1 LHRGVLEMPT
11 KSKAGARST
20 IGSNPE
26 RNRSHNRR
34 VVLDVVRQLGPLGRM
49 EISRHAHLSTQ
60 AVSNIVEEL
69 VADGLL
75 IRTGR
80 LRAGRGQP
88 PIQFAVNP
96 DGGMT
101 AGIEIA
107 ADHISTLLVDI
118 GGRVRAQRTISLQRN
133 DPETVLPVIK
143 AEIEA
148 AQAQLKPFAP
158 QLLGIGVVM
167 PGPFNVE
174 GMTSV
179 GPTTLSGWLDFDAA
193 ASIGH
198 MLGAPV
204 TIENDATAAAVGER
218 LHGAAKDLKNFCLI
232 YFGHGLGLGIM
243 IDGRP
248 YRGANGN
255 AGEIGHVLVE
265 KGGRLCSC
273 GQHGCLEAYAS
284 IHALDEKL
292 SQAGVQGL
300 DYALLEQLHREGH
313 PVVEAWV
320 RETAGYLAPQ
330 VATLENL
337 FDPEAVVIG
346 GALPPGLLE
355 DLTQAMQP
363 LPLSVARRRNRSEAR
378 LIHGRTGR
386 LTAALGAAALPVLE
400 AMTPRLD
407 TAHAAHREQSQEET
421 SLVG

>member
-1 LHRGVLEMPT
+1 MARR
-11 KSKAGARST
+11 SKAGAEST

-34 VVLDVVRQLGPLGRM
+34 VVLDVVRQLGPVGRM

-75 IRTGR
+75 IKTGR
-80 LRAGRGQP
+80 LRAGRGLP
-88 PIQFAVNP
+88 PILFAVNP

-107 ADHISTLLVDI
+107 ADQISTLLVDI
-118 GGRVRAQRTISLQRN
+118 EGRIRAQRSRSIQRN

-148 AQAQLKPFAP
+148 AQAQLKVPVP
-158 QLLGIGVVM
+158 QLLGVGVVM

-179 GPTTLSGWLDFDAA
+179 GPTTLSGWLDFDAV
-193 ASIGH
+193 IGIES
-198 MLGAPV
+198 MLGSPV
-204 TIENDATAAAVGER
+204 TLENDATAAAVGER
-218 LHGAAKDLKNFCLI
+218 LHGAARDLKNFCLI
-232 YFGHGLGLGIM
+232 YFGQGLGLGIM

-248 YRGANGN
+248 FRGANGN
-255 AGEIGHVLVE
+255 AGEIGHVVVE

-284 IHALDEKL
+284 IHALTKKL
-292 SQAGVQGL
+292 EAAGIQGV
-300 DYALLEQLHREGH
+300 DYTQLERLHGENH
-313 PVVEAWV
+313 PVVKGWIQEA
-320 RETAGYLAPQ
+320 AGYLAPQ
-330 VATLENL
+330 VAMLENL

-407 TAHAAHREQSQEET
+407 TAQAAQREQLNEEI

>member
-1 LHRGVLEMPT
+1 MPR
-11 KSKAGARST
+11 KSKAGAQST

-34 VVLDVVRQLGPLGRM
+34 VVLDVVRQLGPVGRM

-69 VADGLL
+69 VTDGLL

-80 LRAGRGQP
+80 LRAGRGLP

-96 DGGMT
+96 NGGMT
-101 AGIEIA
+101 AGVEIA
-107 ADHISTLLVDI
+107 ADHVSTLLVDM
-118 GGRVRAQRTISLQRN
+118 GGRVRAQRSVPIQRN
-133 DPETVLPVIK
+133 DPETVLPVIRT
-143 AEIEA
+143 EIAA
-148 AQAQLKPFAP
+148 AQAQLKPPAP
-158 QLLGIGVVM
+158 QLLGVGVVM

-179 GPTTLSGWLDFDAA
+179 GPTTLSGWFDFDAVA
-193 ASIGH
+193 GIGQ
-198 MLGAPV
+198 MLDLPI
-204 TIENDATAAAVGER
+204 TLENDATAAAVGER
-218 LHGAAKDLKNFCLI
+218 LHGAARDLKNFCLI
-232 YFGHGLGLGIM
+232 YFGQGLGLGIM

-265 KGGRLCSC
+265 KGGRRCSC

-284 IHALDEKL
+284 IQALTERL
-292 SQAGVQGL
+292 AAAGVLGVS
-300 DYALLEQLHREGH
+300 YVHLEELHREKH
-313 PVVEAWV
+313 PVVTAWIEEA
-320 RETAGYLAPQ
+320 ANYLAPQ
-330 VATLENL
+330 IAMLENL

-346 GALPPGLLE
+346 GALPSGLLE

-386 LTAALGAAALPVLE
+386 LTAALGAAALPLLE
-400 AMTPRLD
+400 TMTPRLD
-407 TAHAAHREQSQEET
+407 TAHTARRGQPNEEI
-421 SLVG
+421 SLAG

>member
-1 LHRGVLEMPT
+1 MPR
-11 KSKAGARST
+11 KSKAGAPST

-34 VVLDVVRQLGPLGRM
+34 VVLDVVRQLGPVGRM

-69 VADGLL
+69 VTDGLL
-75 IRTGR
+75 IKTGR
-80 LRAGRGQP
+80 LRAGRGLP

-107 ADHISTLLVDI
+107 ADHITTLLVDI
-118 GGRVRAQRTISLQRN
+118 GGRVRAQRTLPIQRN
-133 DPETVLPVIK
+133 DPEMVLPLIK

-148 AQAQLKPFAP
+148 AQAQLKPPVP
-158 QLLGIGVVM
+158 QLLGAGVVM

-179 GPTTLSGWLDFDAA
+179 GTTTLSGWLDFDAVA
-193 ASIGH
+193 GIGQALGLSIT
-198 MLGAPV
+198 L
-204 TIENDATAAAVGER
+204 ENDATAAAVGER

-232 YFGHGLGLGIM
+232 YFGQGLGLGIM

-255 AGEIGHVLVE
+255 AGEIGHVMVE
-265 KGGRLCSC
+265 KDGRLCSC
-273 GQHGCLEAYAS
+273 SQHGCLEAYAS
-284 IHALDEKL
+284 IHALTQRL
-292 SQAGVQGL
+292 AAAGIHNV
-300 DYALLEQLHREGH
+300 DYAHLERLHREKH
-313 PVVEAWV
+313 PVVEAWI
-320 RETAGYLAPQ
+320 REAAGYLAPQ
-330 VATLENL
+330 IAMLENL
-337 FDPEAVVIG
+337 FDPEAIVIG
-346 GALPPGLLE
+346 GALPPDLLE
-355 DLTQAMQP
+355 DLTRAMQP
-363 LPLSVARRRNRSEAR
+363 LPLSVAHRRNRSDAR

-386 LTAALGAAALPVLE
+386 FTAALGAASLPLLE

-407 TAHAAHREQSQEET
+407 TAQAAHREQSNEEIP
-421 SLVG
+421 LAG

>member
-1 LHRGVLEMPT
+1 MPRT
-11 KSKAGARST
+11 SKVGAPST

-34 VVLDVVRQLGPLGRM
+34 VVLDVVRQLGPVGRM

-69 VADGLL
+69 VSDGLL
-75 IRTGR
+75 IKTGR
-80 LRAGRGQP
+80 LRAGRGLP

-118 GGRVRAQRTISLQRN
+118 GGRVRAQRTVSIRQN

-143 AEIEA
+143 AEVAA
-148 AQAQLKPFAP
+148 AQMQLKPHVP
-158 QLLGIGVVM
+158 QLLGVGVVM

-179 GPTTLSGWLDFDAA
+179 GPTTLSGWLDFDAVTG
-193 ASIGH
+193 IGQA
-198 MLGAPV
+198 LGAPI
-204 TIENDATAAAVGER
+204 TLENDATAAAVGER

-232 YFGHGLGLGIM
+232 YFGQGLGLGIM

-255 AGEIGHVLVE
+255 AGEIGHVMVE

-284 IHALDEKL
+284 IHALTERL
-292 SQAGVQGL
+292 AAAGIKNV
-300 DYALLEQLHREGH
+300 DYAHLERLHREKH
-313 PVVEAWV
+313 SVIEAWIQ
-320 RETAGYLAPQ
+320 EAAGYLAPQ
-330 VATLENL
+330 IAMLENL

-346 GALPPGLLE
+346 GALPPDLLE
-355 DLTQAMQP
+355 DLIQAMQP
-363 LPLSVARRRNRSEAR
+363 LPLSVARRRNRNEAR
-378 LIHGRTGR
+378 LLHGRTGR
-386 LTAALGAAALPVLE
+386 FTAALGAAALPLLE

-407 TAHAAHREQSQEET
+407 TAQAALRKQPNEEI

>member
-1 LHRGVLEMPT
+1 MPR
-11 KSKAGARST
+11 KAKVGKPST

-34 VVLDVVRQLGPLGRM
+34 VVLDVVRQFGPVGRM

-60 AVSNIVEEL
+60 AVSNIVEDL

-80 LRAGRGQP
+80 LRAGRGLP

-118 GGRVRAQRTISLQRN
+118 GGRVRAQRIVSIPRN

-143 AEIEA
+143 AEIAA
-148 AQAQLKPFAP
+148 AQAQLLSPVP
-158 QLLGIGVVM
+158 QLLGVGVVM

-179 GPTTLSGWLDFDAA
+179 GPTTLSGWLDFDAI
-193 ASIGH
+193 ASIGD
-198 MLGAPV
+198 MLSVPI
-204 TIENDATAAAVGER
+204 TLENDATAAAVGER
-218 LHGAAKDLKNFCLI
+218 LHGAARDLKNFCLI
-232 YFGHGLGLGIM
+232 YFGQGLGLGIM

-248 YRGANGN
+248 FRGANGN
-255 AGEIGHVLVE
+255 AGEIGHVPVE

-284 IHALDEKL
+284 FHSLAQRLATVGIDGIEYTDLERLHGERHPIVL
-292 SQAGVQGL
+292 SWI
-300 DYALLEQLHREGH
+300 E
-313 PVVEAWV
+313 EA
-320 RETAGYLAPQ
+320 AGYLAPQ
-330 VATLENL
+330 VAMLENL
-337 FDPEAVVIG
+337 FDPEAIVLG
-346 GALPPGLLE
+346 GVLPPGLLE
-355 DLTQAMQP
+355 DLVQAMQP

-386 LTAALGAAALPVLE
+386 LTAALGAAALPLLE

-407 TAHAAHREQSQEET
+407 TAHAARREQPNEEIA
-421 SLVG
+421 LAG

>member
-1 LHRGVLEMPT
+1 MPK
-11 KSKAGARST
+11 KSKVGARST

-34 VVLDVVRQLGPLGRM
+34 VVLDVVRQLGPVGRM

-60 AVSNIVEEL
+60 AVSNIVEDL
-69 VADGLL
+69 VSDGLL
-75 IRTGR
+75 IKTGR
-80 LRAGRGQP
+80 LRAGRGLP

-96 DGGMT
+96 NGGMT

-118 GGRVRAQRTISLQRN
+118 GGRVRAQRTLSIPRN

-148 AQAQLKPFAP
+148 AQLQLDSPVP
-158 QLLGIGVVM
+158 QLLGVGVVM

-179 GPTTLSGWLDFDAA
+179 GPTTLSGWFDFDAVT
-193 ASIGH
+193 SIGRV
-198 MLGAPV
+198 LGSPI
-204 TIENDATAAAVGER
+204 TLENDATAAAVGER
-218 LHGAAKDLKNFCLI
+218 LHGAAKELKNFCLV
-232 YFGHGLGLGIM
+232 YFGQGLGLGIM

-255 AGEIGHVLVE
+255 AGEIGHVLVQ

-284 IHALDEKL
+284 IQALTERL
-292 SQAGVQGL
+292 AAAGIQNVG
-300 DYALLEQLHREGH
+300 YTALERLHREKH
-313 PVVEAWV
+313 PIITAWI
-320 RETAGYLAPQ
+320 REVADYLAPQ
-330 VATLENL
+330 IAMLENL

-363 LPLSVARRRNRSEAR
+363 LPLSVARRRNRNEAR
-378 LIHGRTGR
+378 LIQGRTGR
-386 LTAALGAAALPVLE
+386 LTAALGAAALPLLDT
-400 AMTPRLD
+400 MTPRLD
-407 TAHAAHREQSQEET
+407 TAHASRREEPNEEI
-421 SLVG
+421 SLAG

>member
-1 LHRGVLEMPT
+1 MPR
-11 KSKAGARST
+11 KSKPGAEAT

-34 VVLDVVRQLGPLGRM
+34 VVLDVVRQLGPVGRM

-60 AVSNIVEEL
+60 AVSNIVDDL

-75 IRTGR
+75 IKTGR
-80 LRAGRGQP
+80 LRVGRGLP

-101 AGIEIA
+101 AGVEIA

-118 GGRVRAQRTISLQRN
+118 GGRVRSQRSVALLRN
-133 DPETVLPVIK
+133 DPETVLPVIRQ
-143 AEIEA
+143 EIEK
-148 AQAQLKPFAP
+148 AQAGLKTPIP
-158 QLLGIGVVM
+158 QLLGVGVVM

-179 GPTTLSGWLDFDAA
+179 GPTTLSGWFNFDAT
-193 ASIGH
+193 ASIGR
-198 MLGAPV
+198 MLGLPI
-204 TIENDATAAAVGER
+204 TLENDATAAAVGER
-218 LHGAAKDLKNFCLI
+218 LHGAAKDLKNFCLV
-232 YFGHGLGLGIM
+232 YFGQGLGLGIM

-255 AGEIGHVLVE
+255 AGEMGHVLVE
-265 KGGRLCSC
+265 KQGRLCSC

-284 IHALDEKL
+284 IHALTERL
-292 SQAGVQGL
+292 AAAGIRNV
-300 DYALLEQLHREGH
+300 DYAHLEDLHREKH
-313 PVVEAWV
+313 PVVEAWI
-320 RETAGYLAPQ
+320 REAAGYLAPQ
-330 VATLENL
+330 IAMLENL
-337 FDPEAVVIG
+337 FDPEAIVIG

-363 LPLSVARRRNRSEAR
+363 LPLSVARRRNRNEAR

-386 LTAALGAAALPVLE
+386 MTAALGAAALPLLE
-400 AMTPRLD
+400 TMTPRLD
-407 TAHAAHREQSQEET
+407 TAQAVHREQPYEEI

>member
-1 LHRGVLEMPT
+1 MPR

-34 VVLDVVRQLGPLGRM
+34 VVLDVVRQLGPVGRM

-60 AVSNIVEEL
+60 AVSNIVEDL

-75 IRTGR
+75 IGTGR
-80 LRAGRGQP
+80 LRAGRGLP

-96 DGGMT
+96 NGGMT

-107 ADHISTLLVDI
+107 ADHISTLLVDM
-118 GGRVRAQRTISLQRN
+118 GGRVRAQRSVPIQRN
-133 DPETVLPVIK
+133 DPETVLPVIQ
-143 AEIEA
+143 AEIAA
-148 AQAQLKPFAP
+148 AQAQLKPPAP
-158 QLLGIGVVM
+158 QLLGVGVVM

-179 GPTTLSGWLDFDAA
+179 GPTTLSGWLDFDAVA
-193 ASIGH
+193 GIGQ
-198 MLGAPV
+198 MLDVPI
-204 TIENDATAAAVGER
+204 TLENDATAAAVGER
-218 LHGAAKDLKNFCLI
+218 LHGAARDLKNFCLV
-232 YFGHGLGLGIM
+232 YFGQGLGLGIM

-265 KGGRLCSC
+265 KGGRRCSC

-284 IHALDEKL
+284 IQALTERL
-292 SQAGVQGL
+292 AAAGVQGV
-300 DYALLEQLHREGH
+300 DYAHLERLHREKH
-313 PVVEAWV
+313 PVVTAWIQEA
-320 RETAGYLAPQ
+320 ADYLAPQ
-330 VATLENL
+330 IAMLENL
-337 FDPEAVVIG
+337 FDPEAIVIG

-386 LTAALGAAALPVLE
+386 LTAALGAAALPLLE
-400 AMTPRLD
+400 TMTPRLD
-407 TAHAAHREQSQEET
+407 TAHAARREQPTEEI
-421 SLVG
+421 SLAG

>member
-1 LHRGVLEMPT
+1 MPRRAKT
-11 KSKAGARST
+11 GAQST

-34 VVLDVVRQLGPLGRM
+34 VVLDVVRQLGPVGRM

-60 AVSNIVEEL
+60 AVSNIVEDL
-69 VADGLL
+69 LADGLL
-75 IRTGR
+75 ITTGR
-80 LRAGRGQP
+80 LRAGRGLP

-96 DGGMT
+96 NGGMT

-107 ADHISTLLVDI
+107 ADRISTLLVDI
-118 GGRVRAQRTISLQRN
+118 GGHIRAQRNIAIQRN
-133 DPETVLPVIK
+133 DPETVLPVMR

-148 AQAQLKPFAP
+148 ARTQVKGPLP
-158 QLLGIGVVM
+158 QLLGVGVVM

-179 GPTTLSGWLDFDAA
+179 GPTTLSGWLDFDAVA
-193 ASIGH
+193 HIGR

-204 TIENDATAAAVGER
+204 TLENDATAAAVGER

-232 YFGHGLGLGIM
+232 YFGQGLGLGVV

-284 IHALDEKL
+284 VHALAQRL
-292 SQAGVQGL
+292 AAAGIHGL
-300 DYALLEQLHREGH
+300 DYARLEQLHREQH
-313 PVVEAWV
+313 PIVGAWIREA
-320 RETAGYLAPQ
+320 AGCLAPQ
-330 VATLENL
+330 VAMLENL
-337 FDPEAVVIG
+337 FDPEAIVIG

-378 LIHGRTGR
+378 LIHGRTGQ
-386 LTAALGAAALPVLE
+386 LTAALGAAALPLLD

-407 TAHAAHREQSQEET
+407 TAHAARRDHLNEEI

>member
-1 LHRGVLEMPT
+1 MP
-11 KSKAGARST
+11 KRAKAGTPST

-34 VVLDVVRQLGPLGRM
+34 VVLDVVRQLGPVGRM

-60 AVSNIVEEL
+60 AVSNIVEDL

-80 LRAGRGQP
+80 LRAGRGLP

-96 DGGMT
+96 NGGMT

-118 GGRVRAQRTISLQRN
+118 GGRVRAQRSVSLPRN
-133 DPETVLPVIK
+133 DPDTVLPVIQ

-148 AQAQLKPFAP
+148 ARAQLKPPVP
-158 QLLGIGVVM
+158 QLLGVGVVM

-179 GPTTLSGWLDFDAA
+179 GPTTLSGGFDFDAA

-198 MLGAPV
+198 MLGVPI
-204 TIENDATAAAVGER
+204 TLENDATAAAVGER
-218 LHGAAKDLKNFCLI
+218 LHGAARELKNFCLI
-232 YFGHGLGLGIM
+232 YFGQGLGLGIM

-248 YRGANGN
+248 FRGANGN
-255 AGEIGHVLVE
+255 AGEIGHVLVK

-284 IHALDEKL
+284 FHSLAQRLAEVGIH
-292 SQAGVQGL
+292 GVEYT
-300 DYALLEQLHREGH
+300 DLERLHRERH
-313 PVVEAWV
+313 PVLLAWIEEA
-320 RETAGYLAPQ
+320 ASYLAPQ
-330 VATLENL
+330 VAMLENL
-337 FDPEAVVIG
+337 FDPEAIVLG
-346 GALPPGLLE
+346 GVLPPGLLE
-355 DLTQAMQP
+355 DLVQAMQP
-363 LPLSVARRRNRSEAR
+363 LPLSVARRRNRSGAR
-378 LIHGRTGR
+378 LLHGRTGR
-386 LTAALGAAALPVLE
+386 LTAALGAAALPLLE
-400 AMTPRLD
+400 TMTPRLD
-407 TAHAAHREQSQEET
+407 TAHAARREEPNEEIT
-421 SLVG
+421 LAG

>member
-1 LHRGVLEMPT
+1 MPR
-11 KSKAGARST
+11 KSKAGAQST

-34 VVLDVVRQLGPLGRM
+34 VVLDVVRQLGPVGRM

-80 LRAGRGQP
+80 LRAGRGLP

-96 DGGMT
+96 NGGMT
-101 AGIEIA
+101 AGVEIA
-107 ADHISTLLVDI
+107 ADHVSTLLVDI
-118 GGRVRAQRTISLQRN
+118 GGRIRAQRTVPIHRN

-148 AQAQLKPFAP
+148 AQAQLKAPVP
-158 QLLGIGVVM
+158 QLLGVGVVM

-179 GPTTLSGWLDFDAA
+179 GPTTLSGWLDFDAVA
-193 ASIGH
+193 GIGQV
-198 MLGAPV
+198 LGLPI
-204 TIENDATAAAVGER
+204 TLENDATAAAVGER
-218 LHGAAKDLKNFCLI
+218 LHGAARDLKNFCLV
-232 YFGHGLGLGIM
+232 YFGQGLGLGIM

-284 IHALDEKL
+284 IQALAERL
-292 SQAGVQGL
+292 AASGIQEL
-300 DYALLEQLHREGH
+300 DYARLEQLHREGH
-313 PVVEAWV
+313 PVVAAWIREA
-320 RETAGYLAPQ
+320 ADYLAPQ
-330 VATLENL
+330 IAMLENL

-346 GALPPGLLE
+346 GALPQGLLE
-355 DLTQAMQP
+355 DLTRAMQP

-386 LTAALGAAALPVLE
+386 LTAALGAAALPLLE

-407 TAHAAHREQSQEET
+407 TAQTARREQPNEEI
-421 SLVG
+421 SLAG

>member
-1 LHRGVLEMPT
+1 MPR
-11 KSKAGARST
+11 KSKAGTSST

-34 VVLDVVRQLGPLGRM
+34 VVLDVVRQLGPVGRM

-60 AVSNIVEEL
+60 AVSNIVDEL

-75 IRTGR
+75 IKTGR
-80 LRAGRGQP
+80 LRAGRGLP

-101 AGIEIA
+101 AGLEIA
-107 ADHISTLLVDI
+107 AEHISTLLVDV
-118 GGRVRAQRTISLQRN
+118 GGRVRAQRTLAIQRN
-133 DPETVLPVIK
+133 DPDAVLPIIK

-148 AQAQLKPFAP
+148 AQAQLKPPVP
-158 QLLGIGVVM
+158 QLLGVGVVM

-179 GPTTLSGWLDFDAA
+179 GPTTLSGWLDFDAV
-193 ASIGH
+193 SHIGQV
-198 MLGAPV
+198 LGSPI
-204 TIENDATAAAVGER
+204 TLENDATAAAVGER

-232 YFGHGLGLGIM
+232 FFGQGLGLGIM

-284 IHALDEKL
+284 IYALTERL
-292 SQAGVQGL
+292 EAVGMQGI
-300 DYALLEQLHREGH
+300 DYARLEQLHREGH
-313 PVVEAWV
+313 PVVGAWV
-320 RETAGYLAPQ
+320 QEAAGYLAPQ
-330 VATLENL
+330 IAMLENL

-346 GALPPGLLE
+346 GALPPSLLE
-355 DLTQAMQP
+355 DLIQAMQP
-363 LPLSVARRRNRSEAR
+363 LPLSVARHRNRNEAR

-386 LTAALGAAALPVLE
+386 FTAALGAAALPLLE
-400 AMTPRLD
+400 TMTPRLD
-407 TAHAAHREQSQEET
+407 TAQAAHREHSNEEI
-421 SLVG
+421 SRAGSP

>member
-1 LHRGVLEMPT
+1 MPR
-11 KSKAGARST
+11 KSKAGAQST

-34 VVLDVVRQLGPLGRM
+34 VVLDVVRQLGPVGRM

-80 LRAGRGQP
+80 LRAGRGLP

-96 DGGMT
+96 NGGMT

-118 GGRVRAQRTISLQRN
+118 GGRVRAQRTLSIQQN
-133 DPETVLPVIK
+133 DPEAVLPVIK

-148 AQAQLKPFAP
+148 AQAQLKPPVP

-179 GPTTLSGWLDFDAA
+179 GPTTLSGWFDFDATA
-193 ASIGH
+193 GIGH
-198 MLGAPV
+198 MLGSPI
-204 TIENDATAAAVGER
+204 TLENDATAAAVGER

-232 YFGHGLGLGIM
+232 YFGQGLGLGIM

-273 GQHGCLEAYAS
+273 GQNGCLEAYAS
-284 IHALDEKL
+284 IHALTERLAAAGIRNIDYTHLERLHQEK
-292 SQAGVQGL
+292 
-300 DYALLEQLHREGH
+300 H

-320 RETAGYLAPQ
+320 QEAAGYLAPQ
-330 VATLENL
+330 IAMLENL
-337 FDPEAVVIG
+337 FDPEAIVIG

-363 LPLSVARRRNRSEAR
+363 LPLSVALRRNRNEAR
-378 LIHGRTGR
+378 LIQGRTGR
-386 LTAALGAAALPVLE
+386 LTAALGAAALPLLE

-407 TAHAAHREQSQEET
+407 TAQAAHREQPSEEI

>member
-1 LHRGVLEMPT
+1 MAR
-11 KSKAGARST
+11 KSKAGAQST

-34 VVLDVVRQLGPLGRM
+34 VVLDVVRQLGPVGRM

-60 AVSNIVEEL
+60 AVSNIVDEL

-75 IRTGR
+75 IKTGR
-80 LRAGRGQP
+80 LRAGRGLP

-96 DGGMT
+96 NGGMT

-118 GGRVRAQRTISLQRN
+118 GGRVRAQRTLPIQRN
-133 DPETVLPVIK
+133 DPQAVLPVIK

-148 AQAQLKPFAP
+148 AQAQLRGPVP
-158 QLLGIGVVM
+158 QLLGVGVVM

-179 GPTTLSGWLDFDAA
+179 GPTTLSGWLDFDAVDG
-193 ASIGH
+193 IGH
-198 MLGAPV
+198 MLGSPI
-204 TIENDATAAAVGER
+204 TLENDATAAAVGER
-218 LHGAAKDLKNFCLI
+218 LHGAAKALKNFCLI
-232 YFGHGLGLGIM
+232 YFGQGLGLGIM

-265 KGGRLCSC
+265 KGGHPCSC

-284 IHALDEKL
+284 IQALTERLAAAGIQNVDDVSLERLHGEK
-292 SQAGVQGL
+292 
-300 DYALLEQLHREGH
+300 H
-313 PVVEAWV
+313 PVVEAWI
-320 RETAGYLAPQ
+320 REAADYLAPQ
-330 VATLENL
+330 IAMLENL
-337 FDPEAVVIG
+337 FDPEAIVIG

-355 DLTQAMQP
+355 DLTRAMQP

-378 LIHGRTGR
+378 LIQGRTGR
-386 LTAALGAAALPVLE
+386 LTAALGAAALPLLD

-407 TAHAAHREQSQEET
+407 TAHVARRDQSNEEI

>member
-1 LHRGVLEMPT
+1 MPR
-11 KSKAGARST
+11 KSKVGARST

-34 VVLDVVRQLGPLGRM
+34 VVLDVVRQLGPVGRM

-60 AVSNIVEEL
+60 AVSNIVDDL
-69 VADGLL
+69 VSDGLL
-75 IRTGR
+75 IKTGR
-80 LRAGRGQP
+80 LRAGRGLP

-96 DGGMT
+96 NGGMT

-107 ADHISTLLVDI
+107 ADHVSTLLVGMDGQI
-118 GGRVRAQRTISLQRN
+118 RAQRTLSIQRN
-133 DPETVLPVIK
+133 DPKTVLPVIK

-148 AQAQLKPFAP
+148 AQAQMKMPVP
-158 QLLGIGVVM
+158 QLLGVGVVM

-179 GPTTLSGWLDFDAA
+179 GPTTLSGWLDFDAVTG
-193 ASIGH
+193 IGQ
-198 MLGAPV
+198 MLGSPI
-204 TIENDATAAAVGER
+204 TLENDATAAAVGER

-232 YFGHGLGLGIM
+232 YFGQGLGLGIM

-284 IHALDEKL
+284 IQALTERLTAAGISSVDYSRLERLHSEK
-292 SQAGVQGL
+292 
-300 DYALLEQLHREGH
+300 H
-313 PVVEAWV
+313 PVVQAWIEEAG
-320 RETAGYLAPQ
+320 GYLAPQ
-330 VATLENL
+330 IAMLENL
-337 FDPEAVVIG
+337 FDPEAIVIG

-378 LIHGRTGR
+378 LLQGRTGR
-386 LTAALGAAALPVLE
+386 LTAALGAAALPLLE
-400 AMTPRLD
+400 TMTPRLD
-407 TAHAAHREQSQEET
+407 TAHAARSEQSNEEI
-421 SLVG
+421 SLAG

>member
-1 LHRGVLEMPT
+1 MPR
-11 KSKAGARST
+11 KSKGGTPST

-34 VVLDVVRQLGPLGRM
+34 VVLDVVRQLGPVGRM

-60 AVSNIVEEL
+60 AVSNIVDDL

-80 LRAGRGQP
+80 LRAGRGLP

-96 DGGMT
+96 NGGMT

-107 ADHISTLLVDI
+107 AEHISTLLVDI
-118 GGRVRAQRTISLQRN
+118 GGRVRAHRTLSIQRN
-133 DPETVLPVIK
+133 DPETVLPAIK
-143 AEIEA
+143 AEVEA
-148 AQAQLKPFAP
+148 AQAQLKPPVP
-158 QLLGIGVVM
+158 QLLGVGVVM

-179 GPTTLSGWLDFDAA
+179 GPTTLSGWLDFDPV
-193 ASIGH
+193 ASIGQV
-198 MLGAPV
+198 LGSPI
-204 TIENDATAAAVGER
+204 TLENDATAAAVGER

-232 YFGHGLGLGIM
+232 YFGQGLGLGIM
-243 IDGRP
+243 MDGRP

-284 IHALDEKL
+284 IHALAERL
-292 SQAGVQGL
+292 NAVGIQNV
-300 DYALLEQLHREGH
+300 DYVHLERLHREKH
-313 PVVEAWV
+313 PVVEAWI
-320 RETAGYLAPQ
+320 EEAAGYLAPQ
-330 VATLENL
+330 VAMLENL
-337 FDPEAVVIG
+337 FDPEAIVIG
-346 GALPPGLLE
+346 GALPPSLLE
-355 DLTQAMQP
+355 QLVQTMHP
-363 LPLSVARRRNRSEAR
+363 LPPSVARRRNRTEAR

-386 LTAALGAAALPVLE
+386 LTAALGAAALPLLD

-407 TAHAAHREQSQEET
+407 TAQVAHREQPNEEI